1 MGILLKNVII
11 IIYIITSQI
20 CSPAFSLLFFFS
32 FIFFFPSHSHLY
44 IFLTVGEKYFLF
56 PLHFCLKFF
65 FLILLFHLFFYLSL
79 KKIGIHYT
87 FTLYDVIVLY
97 TIIMISIATKLNYFV
112 FCFFIAKKKYRTDRP
127 S

>member
-1 MGILLKNVII
+1 MGILLKNVTI

-20 CSPAFSLLFFFS
+20 CSPAFSLVFFFS
-32 FIFFFPSHSHLY
+32 FIFFFSSHSHLY

-56 PLHFCLKFF
+56 LLHFFLKFF
-65 FLILLFHLFFYLSL
+65 FLILFFHLFFLSL

-112 FCFFIAKKKYRTDRP
+112 FVFSSQKKKK
-127 S
+127 